1 MCRAMSFSARAR
13 KENIFFDLE
22 IAVKKQTCKNRNM
35 VYRGLYSY
43 WQRVHVITLFPN
55 ISYCF
60 CMLSDFAKVFE
71 RNVWRVQVIHLHNA
85 ARALSSPSQCFRLST
100 NLGKDLFRYLWYCDK
115 KKQVESGLAWHWWNS
130 ADLGLIDFVLINLN
144 AEIVACKYHS
154 ENCVT
159 SQIWKTLPNMVF
171 PPIWG
176 KKWRRSEHAHVSYP
190 ARPGSVPIWGGKKGE
205 FRDWTNLLHV
215 VHSRKVGK
223 KTTTELHEL
232 LFANLTM
239 CQLQL
244 IFIC

>member
-1 MCRAMSFSARAR
+1 
-13 KENIFFDLE
+13 
-22 IAVKKQTCKNRNM
+22 M

-71 RNVWRVQVIHLHNA
+71 RKVWRVQVAHLHNA
-85 ARALSSPSQCFRLST
+85 ARALSSPSQCFQLST
-100 NLGKDLFRYLWYCDK
+100 NLGKDLFRYLWYCDE

-144 AEIVACKYHS
+144 AEIVACKYH
-154 ENCVT
+154 CAT

-176 KKWRRSEHAHVSYP
+176 EKMAAFWACACKLSWTLLSP
-190 ARPGSVPIWGGKKGE
+190 AQVQSLYGAGRKESSGTGLMNMVNSNIILLGPWWNFSSPKFSIW
-205 FRDWTNLLHV
+205 
-215 VHSRKVGK
+215 
-223 KTTTELHEL
+223 
-232 LFANLTM
+232 
-239 CQLQL
+239 
-244 IFIC
+244 I